1 MRMKLNLK
9 NTRLLNCFFFFLAT
23 ALVSLV
29 VCLFE
34 LKHIAHQEIISE
46 EERYQSYM
54 IADRLRQSSDDL
66 TAMARLYVSTG
77 EKKYRDY
84 YNNIL
89 AIRNGNAPRPL
100 KYDEPYWDLVITH
113 KIIPNYAEAKSLAEM
128 MLEHHF
134 TLKEFALLLEAE
146 NKSNSLAQTETKAM
160 NTIEGKYEDDLGN
173 YTIPGKPNQQ
183 LAQHMLFNAEYME
196 AKAQVMLPIR
206 EFFEQVNMRTSKKHE
221 ELDAK
226 MFQII
231 LTAISLAILST
242 LLMLFSIV
250 QALKSLSKANE
261 ENDLLLLNILPE
273 AIASRLKLG
282 EEDIADEYPQASI
295 MFADII
301 NFTELTEHLGAKQ
314 IVNILNQLFAELD
327 NLTEQYNVEK
337 VKTIGDNYMAVSG
350 VPIQTTEHA
359 TNMANYALAILEKM
373 QTFNQTHHLKLQFRI
388 GMTYGNVIAG
398 VIGHKKFL
406 YDVWGNVV
414 NLASRLEKS
423 SLPNK
428 IHISEKMAFMLG
440 DEYLI
445 EPHDTL
451 TIKGFGQINT
461 FFLIAKKGI
470 KATEEQTDT
479 PTA

>member
-1 MRMKLNLK
+1 MKLNLK

-23 ALVSLV
+23 ALISLII
-29 VCLFE
+29 CLFE

-46 EERYQSYM
+46 EERYQSYI
-54 IADRLRQSSDDL
+54 IADRLRQRSDDL
-66 TAMARLYVSTG
+66 TAMARLYVNTG
-77 EKKYRDY
+77 EKKYRNY
-84 YNNIL
+84 YNEIL
-89 AIRNGNAPRPL
+89 AIRNGAAPRPL
-100 KYDEPYWDLVITH
+100 KYDESYWDLIITH
-113 KIIPNYAEAKSLAEM
+113 KIIPNYMQAQSLAER

-134 TLKEFALLLEAE
+134 TLKEFALLLEAK

-160 NTIEGKYEDDLGN
+160 NTLEGKYEDEQGN

-183 LAQHMLFNAEYME
+183 RAQHLLFNAKYME
-196 AKAQVMLPIR
+196 AKAQVMLPIHK
-206 EFFEQVNMRTSKKHE
+206 FFEQVNTRTTKKHE
-221 ELDAK
+221 ELRAK

-231 LTAISLAILST
+231 FIAILLAILST
-242 LLMLFSIV
+242 LFMLFSLV
-250 QALKSLSKANE
+250 QALKSLAKANE

-273 AIASRLKLG
+273 TIAVRLKSG
-282 EEDIADEYPQASI
+282 EEDIADEYTQASI

-301 NFTELTEHLGAKQ
+301 NFTELTEHLGAKKT
-314 IVNILNQLFAELD
+314 VHILNQLFAELD
-327 NLTEQYNVEK
+327 SLTEQYKVEK
-337 VKTIGDNYMAVSG
+337 IKTIGDNYMAASG

-373 QTFNQTHHLKLQFRI
+373 QAFNQNHHLKLQFRI

-440 DEYLI
+440 DEFLI
-445 EPHDTL
+445 EPYDTL

-461 FFLIAKKGI
+461 FFLIGKKEK
-470 KATEEQTDT
+470 KATEE
-479 PTA
+479 

>member
-9 NTRLLNCFFFFLAT
+9 NTRLLNYFFFFLAI
-23 ALVSLV
+23 ALISLI

-46 EERYQSYM
+46 EEHYQSYV
-54 IADRLRQSSDDL
+54 IADRLRQRSDDL
-66 TAMARLYVSTG
+66 TAMARLYVNTG
-77 EKKYRDY
+77 EKKYRNY
-84 YNNIL
+84 YNEIM
-89 AIRNGNAPRPL
+89 AIRNGAAPRPL
-100 KYDEPYWDLVITH
+100 KYDESYWDLIITH
-113 KIIPNYAEAKSLAEM
+113 KITPNYMPAQSLAER

-134 TLKEFALLLEAE
+134 TLKEYALLLDAE
-146 NKSNSLAQTETKAM
+146 NKSYSLAQTETKAM
-160 NTIEGKYEDDLGN
+160 NAIEGKYEDKQGN
-173 YTIPGKPNQQ
+173 YTTPGKPNQQ
-183 LAQHMLFNAEYME
+183 LAQQLLFNEEYME
-196 AKAQVMLPIR
+196 AKALVMLPIHK
-206 EFFEQVNMRTSKKHE
+206 FFEQVNTRTTKKHE
-221 ELDAK
+221 ELRAK
-226 MFQII
+226 MFHII
-231 LTAISLAILST
+231 FIAILLAMLST
-242 LLMLFSIV
+242 LFMLFSLV
-250 QALKSLSKANE
+250 QALKSLAKANE

-273 AIASRLKLG
+273 TIAFRLKSG

-301 NFTELTEHLGAKQ
+301 NFTELTEHLGAKK
-314 IVNILNQLFAELD
+314 IVHILNQLFAELD
-327 NLTEQYNVEK
+327 NLTEQYKVEK
-337 VKTIGDNYMAVSG
+337 IKTIGDNYMAVSG

-359 TNMANYALAILEKM
+359 ANMANYALAILEKM
-373 QTFNQTHHLKLQFRI
+373 QTFNQKHHLKLQFRI

-445 EPHDTL
+445 EPYDML

-461 FFLIAKKGI
+461 FFLIGKK
-470 KATEEQTDT
+470 KPRKSKLP
-479 PTA
+479 PTV